1 MRVWVDQLFTWLD
14 SLVAELCALLSHGQR
29 DSSPVQNSSFRLLT
43 FVMLALLLEIVMVFL
58 TSNHNIHTCNILY
71 IFYRKFFFNDNG
83 GTTQKVVFESES
95 NPCFNSVW
103 VFYFLLKTSV
113 HQI

>member
-1 MRVWVDQLFTWLD
+1 MRVWVDQLFRWLN

-29 DSSPVQNSSFRLLT
+29 DSSPVQNSSFGLLT

-71 IFYRKFFFNDNG
+71 IFYRKFFLM
-83 GTTQKVVFESES
+83 TTAEQHKKLFSS
-95 NPCFNSVW
+95 
-103 VFYFLLKTSV
+103 LKAILVLIACGSS
-113 HQI
+113 IFC